1 MMRKEYWKRNE
12 TAFQFELCYKGKE
25 VHQEIMSNL
34 DVSDY
39 LSEDACFVFIDEQGQ
54 TVEKTVANIP
64 DALFKRLIGW
74 VMDRIEKEID
84 IDFIDEHVT
93 IGLLNNGN
101 KVIEETFNMM
111 SLGLDGKSFGPI
123 DEKWLSWLLKKAT
136 LHVTLTKRGAV
147 HE

>member
-12 TAFQFELCYKGKE
+12 TAFQFELRYKGK
-25 VHQEIMSNL
+25 VIHKEIMSNL
-34 DVSDY
+34 DVSEY

-54 TVEKTVANIP
+54 TVEKVVANIP
-64 DALFKRLIGW
+64 DVLFKHLIGW

-93 IGLLNNGN
+93 FGLLNDGN
-101 KVIEETFNMM
+101 KIIEETFNMM

-136 LHVTLTKRGAV
+136 LQVKLTKRGAIY
-147 HE
+147 E